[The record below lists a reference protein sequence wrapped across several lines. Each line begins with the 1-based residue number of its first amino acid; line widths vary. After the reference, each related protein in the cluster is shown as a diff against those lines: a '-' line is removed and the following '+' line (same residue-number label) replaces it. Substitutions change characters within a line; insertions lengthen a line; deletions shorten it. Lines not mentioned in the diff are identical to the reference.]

1 MDLSVRTDVVSTPTQ
16 AVYGT
21 VLRVDRLTRSTV
33 RVVLGGPGLDGFVM
47 GDWTDGYV
55 NCQFVPAGADYDV
68 PFDDDHVRSLPR
80 ELRPAARR
88 YTVRRWDGARREL
101 TLDFVVHGDEGVA
114 GRWAQ
119 TAQPGDRL
127 QLRGPSGG
135 YAPDLSADWHLLV
148 GDESALPAI
157 AAAVERIPDDV
168 PVRVLVEVDG
178 AADEL
183 ELASA
188 GERHVVWVHR
198 RGQHDVDRLLADAVA
213 GLVRPPGRVHAF
225 VHGEA
230 VSVRALRTLLL
241 REWEVPPEDLSLSPY
256 WRRSYTDERWREV
269 KKAWLAEVA
278 NDA

>member
-1 MDLSVRTDVVSTPTQ
+1 MEVQVPVQ
-16 AVYGT
+16 ATYGT
-21 VLRVDRLTRSTV
+21 VLRADRLTRSMV

-55 NCQFVPAGADYDV
+55 NCQFVPAGADYGV
-68 PFDDDHVRSLPR
+68 PFDDDHVRSLAR

-88 YTVRRWDGARREL
+88 FTVRRWDAARREL
-101 TLDFVVHGDEGVA
+101 SLDFVVHGDEGVA

-119 TAQPGDRL
+119 AAQPGERL

-157 AAAVERIPDDV
+157 AASLERIPDGV

-183 ELASA
+183 ELASG
-188 GERHVVWVHR
+188 GERQVVWLHR
-198 RGQHDVDRLLADAVA
+198 RGHDEVDGLLADAV
-213 GLVRPPGRVHAF
+213 GRLERPPGRVHAF

-241 REWEVPPEDLSLSPY
+241 REWGVPPEDLSLSPY
-256 WRRSYTDERWREV
+256 WRRDYTDERWREV
-269 KKAWLAEVA
+269 KRDWLAQVEADV
-278 NDA
+278 